1 MGEDPY
7 YDFYKKDYSDI
18 QVNVFRVDGPLRD
31 LPTKNEPSVEKN
43 KFLHKD
49 LTIFNPKNIEI
60 TDILITKNKTVNEKI
75 YLSDT
80 IEILLN
86 KIAIHCCDEK
96 ITGKDIFAWVDN
108 NPKTIHSLRY
118 CLPLGIQYND
128 LETYMNPYLDKKYDE
143 RFVNI
148 DGSIKRNPKYSLD
161 YFSSYG
167 SYLTNINDY
176 NIYFTTTTDILNY
189 LSSDKINKTFKDYDE
204 NLILNGYLKKYFP
217 LYKDNDEDYINKISQ
232 KLKFM
237 KNQIDI
243 QNKIIE
249 NPIDCRPN
257 TIIYKNKIINN
268 SLDIFKIFKEFE
280 LTENIPYIRIQIDNY
295 LDSYIK
301 LNKQIINHNYDND
314 NNKSL
319 TKDIFEKFN
328 KNIYTQNGFIKPKS
342 IDKSNS
348 LTFIL
353 YDNKTT
359 NYVSMILYSDGRIEL
374 YCDKLMKIEKFTN
387 KYINKF
393 IEKSN
398 ILIRNLNKKNIS
410 YENVKIP
417 LLKNKPNR
425 IDISYIYEITDY
437 NQNILSKPF
446 DYFSSQFLII
456 ENDDTK
462 PLHILY
468 CLSDNYEN
476 PYSIL
481 EFITILN
488 KKQLPESKIKLLLCE
503 RYNLSKNEAIDNY
516 NDWQRLNETQNIK
529 IDTNNIIVSI
539 LIEKVLDRIKVSLI
553 GINGYNQLHE
563 CMKKINF
570 ILGTYKEKKI
580 NKNKNLSKQIL
591 DLYKKNSTKNII
603 TNIQTDIPDSPEII
617 EESIIEESHGEMVED
632 TRNIQYKDREDK
644 NTEETKESEEES
656 EVESEEESEGEYERM
671 SSSDSQSGGGNMR
684 AGAGKDKPDDESK
697 YPNKRYF
704 IKRLEQRDPALIAYK
719 PRNPLD
725 AYSKK
730 CPATQDKQPI
740 VLTKQDLE
748 EIDHKTK
755 DALPGG
761 NAGVSYTKAYH
772 VEGFNR
778 PDLYYIC
785 PKYWDRKHQI
795 PIDPKSLYHPIETDE
810 EGNKTIEFRNFVY
823 SRDDGEDK
831 TKYILE
837 RSGKPANRT
846 DNDSYWN
853 RDYETKDDI
862 NKYNIQ
868 FIHDDVHPELLG
880 LPCCGKNTIK
890 MKQKQVNVL
899 MINDEGK
906 NYWAIGERIGEI
918 NNKDEYLI
926 NINDEKKYYH
936 ISLLKPFKGTS
947 YRISYDFPLK
957 QNSNGHI
964 SQTLKDFFNM
974 RKDAPF
980 ITEVKNKSKNGFY
993 RKGISQNNDS
1003 FLESLDVIHCTNK
1016 NNNKIKRIKPNLDK
1030 FKKNLIKD
1038 INNINIDIFSI
1049 SGGAF
1054 VQYFRDETIPEN
1066 NIDLIR
1072 NSVLKNFNDYIYS
1085 NEPKDEK
1092 LLISVFMKISEYD
1105 KNLLFEGNKINIIVF
1120 HEYNEKISLINP
1132 IGNLDK
1138 LLLKDEYY
1146 SFIYKYED
1154 KYEPILY
1161 YYNNHSYG
1169 YLLPEINM
1177 MCVETPWPPIKGND
1191 ILYQNM
1197 NAEFIKMKNDLCE
1210 IKILETD
1217 KILKNIPINDINH
1230 YDMKCIIDIIQD
1242 FIFYKSSKVISSN
1255 KEIITEDDLNLIM
1268 NQLNYVPLNKGYYDT
1283 YNRLIFVDYK
1293 ENKKNSIKRLTIPI
1307 KPKSLSDESFQEKL
1321 LSCDNL
1327 PKTSLSH
1334 VLSYLNKIDQK
1345 IKEIFND
1352 KYLSFNNKSKIILNN
1367 DKMIGLLLDC
1377 GLIIPLDNKKY
1388 NKKYKLE
1395 TLLCS
1400 SSLDFQCKHLMGTQN
1415 EDELSKYY
1423 NIYNTEKQNLYLY
1436 FTNIYNL
1443 IKNDTKLYNNINTIL
1458 KHPVKLL
1465 IHKRWELLDL
1475 LSNEDIKDKDIKLKK
1490 FIELLLINGI
1500 DEINKILIHKFIS
1513 LKDLKL
1519 NNSETTVYFSMKDI
1533 INESYEY
1540 LFIKYSNY
1548 IRNISFYNEYN
1559 PKIQKK
1565 LLKKKFIE
1573 KDVSFITKYPNL
1585 LKKLFI
1591 GNMKVLKNISYEER
1605 NDIQILSDIL
1615 LNIKPDITNIII
1627 KDLLLTEHTTNK
1639 NSYKYQNLLLEDIY
1653 KSNDEFINDLDDN
1666 NYYLTS
1672 YDLKILSSIFKVG
1685 FVLFTNRYTNDEN
1698 KFQTHIIIHKNLI
1711 KENIND
1717 LSLPM
1722 ICFYQDFSENENNNK
1737 ELKPIEID
1745 EMIIH
1750 DLQSLQRNTKFKTLL
1765 NKTYKI

>member
-1 MGEDPY
+1 MEEDPY
-7 YDFYKKDYSDI
+7 YDFYKNDYSDI
-18 QVNVFRVDGPLRD
+18 QVNVFRVDGPLRN
-31 LPTKNEPSVEKN
+31 LPSKNEPSIEKN
-43 KFLHKD
+43 KFLHKN

-60 TDILITKNKTVNEKI
+60 TDILLTNTKKINEKI

-96 ITGKDIFAWVDN
+96 ITGKDIFAWVDH

-128 LETYMNPYLDKKYDE
+128 LETYINPYLDKKYDD
-143 RFVNI
+143 RFANI
-148 DGSIKRNPKYSLD
+148 DGTIKRNPKYSLD
-161 YFSSYG
+161 LFSSYG
-167 SYLTNINDY
+167 SYLTNVNNY
-176 NIYFTTTTDILNY
+176 NIYFTTTIDILNY
-189 LSSDKINKTFKDYDE
+189 LSSDKINTSFKDYDDDI
-204 NLILNGYLKKYFP
+204 ILNGYLKKYFP
-217 LYKDNDEDYINKISQ
+217 LYKDDDNDYINKISQ
-232 KLKFM
+232 KLKF
-237 KNQIDI
+237 KNDQLNL
-243 QNKIIE
+243 QKNIIE

-280 LTENIPYIRIQIDNY
+280 LTDKIPYIRIQIDNY
-295 LDSYIK
+295 LDSYVK
-301 LNKQIINHNYDND
+301 LNKQIISHNYDND
-314 NNKSL
+314 SNKSL
-319 TKDIFEKFN
+319 TKDIFEKWN
-328 KNIYTQNGFIKPKS
+328 KNIFTQNGFVKPKI

-359 NYVSMILYSDGRIEL
+359 DYVSMILYSDGKIEL
-374 YCDKLMKIEKFTN
+374 YCEKLMKIEKFNN

-393 IEKSN
+393 IEKAN
-398 ILIRNLNKKNIS
+398 TLIRNLNKNNFS
-410 YENVKIP
+410 YENIKIP
-417 LLKNKPNR
+417 LIKNKPNR

-476 PYSIL
+476 PHSIL

-488 KKQLPESKIKLLLCE
+488 KKQLQESKIKSLLCE
-503 RYNLSKNEAIDNY
+503 RYNLSKTEATDNF
-516 NDWQRLNETQNIK
+516 NDWQRIYQTQKIK
-529 IDTNNIIVSI
+529 IDINNIIVSI
-539 LIEKVLDRIKVSLI
+539 FIEKVLDRIKVSLI

-580 NKNKNLSKQIL
+580 NKNKNLPKEIL
-591 DLYKKNSTKNII
+591 DLYKKNNTKNII
-603 TNIQTDIPDSPEII
+603 TNIQI
-617 EESIIEESHGEMVED
+617 EELPEKQEYVEETIVEESHGEIVED
-632 TRNIQYKDREDK
+632 TRNIQYKDSEDK
-644 NTEETKESEEES
+644 NIEKTDEPEEES
-656 EVESEEESEGEYERM
+656 EEDESDSEDEYERM

-684 AGAGKDKPDDESK
+684 AGAGKDKPEDESK

-704 IKRLEQRDPALIAYK
+704 IKRLEQRDPSLIAYK
-719 PRNPLD
+719 PKNPLD

-740 VLTKQDLE
+740 VLTKQELD
-748 EIDHKTK
+748 EIDHKTGFK
-755 DALPGG
+755 
-761 NAGVSYTKAYH
+761 NEGVSYTKAYR

-795 PIDPKSLYHPIETDE
+795 PIDPKSQYHPIETDE

-823 SRDDGEDK
+823 SKEMKDNEC
-831 TKYILE
+831 YILE
-837 RSGKPANRT
+837 RTGRPANRT

-853 RDYETKDDI
+853 RDYETKDNI
-862 NKYNIQ
+862 NKYNVQ

-890 MKQKQVNVL
+890 MKSNKVNVL
-899 MINDEGK
+899 MIQENKK
-906 NYWAIGERIGEI
+906 NYWDIGTKIGEI
-918 NNKDEYLI
+918 NDKDEYLI
-926 NINDEKKYYH
+926 DINGEKKYYH

-947 YRISYDFPLK
+947 FRISYDFPLK

-964 SQTLKDFFNM
+964 SQILKDFFNM
-974 RKDAPF
+974 RKDSPF
-980 ITEVKNKSKNGFY
+980 ITDVKNKSKNGFY
-993 RKGISQNNDS
+993 RKGISQNSNS

-1016 NNNKIKRIKPNLDK
+1016 NNKKIKRIKPDLDK
-1030 FKKNLIKD
+1030 FKTNLIKD
-1038 INNINIDIFSI
+1038 ITNKNIDIFSI
-1049 SGGAF
+1049 CGGAF

-1085 NEPKDEK
+1085 NEPKDEN

-1120 HEYNEKISLINP
+1120 HEYNEKISFINP
-1132 IGNLDK
+1132 IGGLDK

-1169 YLLPEINM
+1169 YLLPEINKNK
-1177 MCVETPWPPIKGND
+1177 PIKGNE

-1197 NAEFIKMKNDLCE
+1197 NAEFIKEKNDLCE
-1210 IKILETD
+1210 IKIFETD
-1217 KILKNIPINDINH
+1217 KILKNIPISDIIH

-1242 FIFYKSSKVISSN
+1242 FIFYNSSKVISSN
-1255 KEIITEDDLNLIM
+1255 KEIITEEDLNLIM

-1321 LSCDNL
+1321 LPCNNL

-1345 IKEIFND
+1345 CKEIFND
-1352 KYLSFNNKSKIILNN
+1352 KYLPFNNKSKIILDN

-1377 GLIIPLDNKKY
+1377 GLIIPLDHKKY

-1395 TLLCS
+1395 TLTCS
-1400 SSLDFQCKHLMGTQN
+1400 SSLDFQCKHLTGIQN
-1415 EDELSKYY
+1415 NDQLSNYY
-1423 NIYNTEKQNLYLY
+1423 DLYNTEKENLYLY

-1443 IKNDTKLYNNINTIL
+1443 IKNDKKLYNDVNIIL

-1475 LSNEDIKDKDIKLKK
+1475 LSNQDIKEKDIKLKK
-1490 FIELLLINGI
+1490 FIELLLINDI
-1500 DEINKILIHKFIS
+1500 DEIDKMLIHKFIS

-1519 NNSETTVYFSMKDI
+1519 NDSEKDVYFSMKDI

-1548 IRNISFYNEYN
+1548 IRNISFYNEHN
-1559 PKIQKK
+1559 SKIQKK
-1565 LLKKKFIE
+1565 LLKKNFIE

-1591 GNMKVLKNISYEER
+1591 GNMKILKNISYEER

-1627 KDLLLTEHTTNK
+1627 KDLLLTEYTTNK

-1653 KSNDEFINDLDDN
+1653 KSNIDLLNDFDDD

-1672 YDLKILSSIFKVG
+1672 YDFKILSSILEVG
-1685 FVLFTNRYTNDEN
+1685 FLLFTNRYTNDEH

-1711 KENIND
+1711 KDSIKD

-1750 DLQSLQRNTKFKTLL
+1750 DLQSLIRNTKFKTLL